1 MARDWEDG
9 QPACTREECSEVGWN
24 NNNNNNKNNNNNNN
38 NNNKDKDKDS
48 VLEIDKDI
56 YDGIYESKSSRL
68 DKKINYEK
76 ITVDIKLFIF
86 LCLNTEKKN
95 VKTEENENNN

>member
-1 MARDWEDG
+1 MHF
-9 QPACTREECSEVGWN
+9 TWN
-24 NNNNNNKNNNNNNN
+24 KVFGNNDNN
-38 NNNKDKDKDS
+38 KDKDS

-56 YDGIYESKSSRL
+56 VDGIYESKSSRL

-86 LCLNTEKKN
+86 LFLNTEKKN
-95 VKTEENENNN
+95 VKTEEKWK